1 MTKAWFKAAGVR
13 AIKTA
18 AQTAGAIA
26 VTGTVMSDVDWVM
39 VLSAAALAALLSIL
53 TSLAGIPEVDATT
66 GAPIGAGTTKET
78 TEDTQAV
85 AAEKAVAAEE
95 DKEAEDAAAEKGAE

>member
-1 MTKAWFKAAGVR
+1 MTKAWFKAASIR

-18 AQTAGAIA
+18 AQTAGSIA

-53 TSLAGIPEVDATT
+53 TSLAGIPEVDA
-66 GAPIGAGTTKET
+66 PIGADTTKET

-85 AAEKAVAAEE
+85 AAEYAAAAEE
-95 DKEAEDAAAEKGAE
+95 NKEAEDAAAKEEK

>member
-1 MTKAWFKAAGVR
+1 MTKAWFKAASIR

-26 VTGTVMSDVDWVM
+26 VTGTVMSDVDWAM

-53 TSLAGIPEVDATT
+53 TSLAGIPEV
-66 GAPIGAGTTKET
+66 
-78 TEDTQAV
+78 
-85 AAEKAVAAEE
+85 
-95 DKEAEDAAAEKGAE
+95 AAAKEEK